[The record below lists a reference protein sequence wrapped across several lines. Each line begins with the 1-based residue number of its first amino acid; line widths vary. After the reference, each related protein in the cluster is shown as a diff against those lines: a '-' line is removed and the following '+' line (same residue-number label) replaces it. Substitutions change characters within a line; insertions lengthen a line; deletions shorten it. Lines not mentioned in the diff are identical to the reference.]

1 MEHLQGSRLYQVAPC
16 SLQPSE
22 FQGRLSFTFTNR
34 AAWMLTTV
42 YFKPL
47 QCASNTHTPDYWAL
61 CSAISASLAAHPC
74 TASGFTQCFAKPFSV
89 WSHTRNV
96 LPSLLSPVC
105 SSPLPLS
112 ARTSFSYT
120 PVSDFLTHWEMNCYF
135 FWVLF
140 AFCHLMQDCLQGP
153 AHPTIPKFLLSALR
167 PHDQIFTLASTSV
180 GSLLPQSESISILR
194 TPTARSTPD
203 TSNGFRES
211 VAFAYAFQRYFYF
224 T

>member
-1 MEHLQGSRLYQVAPC
+1 
-16 SLQPSE
+16 
-22 FQGRLSFTFTNR
+22 
-34 AAWMLTTV
+34 MLTTV
-42 YFKPL
+42 YFKPR

-89 WSHTRNV
+89 RSHTRNV

-112 ARTSFSYT
+112 AQTSFSHI
-120 PVSDFLTHWEMNCYF
+120 PLFQIFLLIERDELLF
-135 FWVLF
+135 FLGTVCILPS
-140 AFCHLMQDCLQGP
+140 HVGLCLQGP

-167 PHDQIFTLASTSV
+167 PHDQIFTLVFTSV
-180 GSLLPQSESISILR
+180 GLLLPQSESISILR

-203 TSNGFRES
+203 TSNGFRECCFCLCLPT
-211 VAFAYAFQRYFYF
+211 VFLLHIEQFC
-224 T
+224 